1 MYDDA
6 ALAKINRKRGKGS
19 AFLVEANKFK
29 AVLIKSA
36 PTGDRQFA
44 SSPADFIES
53 LEL

>member
-1 MYDDA
+1 MYDDTT
-6 ALAKINRKRGKGS
+6 LTKINRKSRKRG
-19 AFLVEANKFK
+19 AFLVETNKFK

-36 PTGDRQFA
+36 PTGDRLLA